1 MTSLPKYLALSFCRK
16 KTARPES
23 VINNSGDKSH
33 FLHSQLQ
40 LPQNF
45 CPLIWCIVLLCV
57 MCRRMQIL
65 WSITLHTQQ
74 WGEQHKKSDH
84 SFLLHL
90 PPPCRRS
97 LTCKSR
103 MPMNWKFSFS
113 QCTRDVHTFLHRMQ
127 TAQQC
132 CFSCFC
138 IHVFM
143 RLSTLCFGLS
153 PHKRTMRTS

>member
-1 MTSLPKYLALSFCRK
+1 
-16 KTARPES
+16 
-23 VINNSGDKSH
+23 
-33 FLHSQLQ
+33 
-40 LPQNF
+40 
-45 CPLIWCIVLLCV
+45 
-57 MCRRMQIL
+57 
-65 WSITLHTQQ
+65 
-74 WGEQHKKSDH
+74 
-84 SFLLHL
+84 L